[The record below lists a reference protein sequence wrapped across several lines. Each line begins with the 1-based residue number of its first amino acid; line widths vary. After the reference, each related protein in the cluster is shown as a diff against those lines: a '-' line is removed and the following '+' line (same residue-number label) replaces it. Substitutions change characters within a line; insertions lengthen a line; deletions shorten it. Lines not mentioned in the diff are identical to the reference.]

1 MKSNRD
7 IRKIKNKKHQISL
20 SYKGTKKR
28 KRRFSVCN
36 SAEIMPI
43 DFSCNSYTSTQIKKG
58 HCIQKGFENIV
69 DPQTGKEIGIQLL
82 LEYSALYPGK
92 KLDLTEEIRFF
103 SREELIDMFR
113 SLVCHSGEWKVSD
126 LTKEDFFLQGL
137 KNF

>member
-20 SYKGTKKR
+20 SYKGTKIRKR
-28 KRRFSVCN
+28 KISVCN

-82 LEYSALYPGK
+82 LEYSALYPEK
-92 KLDLTEEIRFF
+92 MLSLMEEIRFF
-103 SREELIDMFR
+103 PER
-113 SLVCHSGEWKVSD
+113 SLSICFV
-126 LTKEDFFLQGL
+126 L
-137 KNF
+137 